1 MMAPAGGA
9 VDERGK
15 KRAIQIVLATIFLDT
30 IGVGIIIPV
39 MPALLMELGGQG
51 LGEAASFGGYLT
63 ALYALMLF
71 LCAPIMGSLSDRFG
85 RRPVLLLSL
94 TAYALDHLIMAT
106 AETLAVL
113 FIGRAIAGITGASH
127 SAANAYMADVSMPA
141 ERARNFGRVSA
152 AWGLGF
158 ILGPALG
165 GILGEL
171 GPRIPFFVSAGLCF
185 GTAAVGFF
193 ALPETLSA
201 ENRRNFSLVRA
212 NPVGAVIQMRRFPVV
227 IGIFVALVFHQIAHD
242 ANPSTW
248 SYYTMFK
255 FGWSELGVGLSTAFV
270 GVCISV
276 VQATGVQPAIR
287 QLGERRAVVVG
298 FLLMALGFAG
308 YAAAS
313 QGWMMYAFTV
323 LFALG
328 GIAMPALRGILANQV
343 PDAQQGELQG
353 AISSLMGLTMIATP
367 LIMPQIFR
375 TFSADDA
382 PIFFPGAAFATAA
395 VMLLLCVA
403 TFMRAIRRAERA

>member
-403 TFMRAIRRAERA
+403 TFMRAIRRAEPA

>member
-287 QLGERRAVVVG
+287 LLGERRAVVVG

-403 TFMRAIRRAERA
+403 TFMRAIRRAEPA